1 MILKNK
7 IDKNHLTSVELN
19 TIINP
24 KNNFA
29 IKDIKI
35 SQFRN
40 YKNLELKLTSDPIV
54 LYGSNGVG
62 KTNIL
67 EAISF
72 LSPGR
77 GLRKAKKS
85 DIFPKY
91 LKKLETQNTSWG
103 INANIQTPDGL
114 VNVGSGYSSEKNV
127 RTVKIDS
134 NKSNQHELSNIFKIS
149 WITPQMLLLFHTGMS
164 EKRRFFDRLVNYINP
179 KHVSYLYK
187 FEKLLRERSKIITE
201 LRQEELWL
209 ETIEMNIVNL
219 TVLIIKNR
227 DILISEINK
236 INSNEKDRPS
246 MDKNFPLIEI
256 ILKGETEEWFQKENE
271 TEFRKKLLDV
281 LKQNRKNNSIF
292 FPGPHKS
299 IFSLRNI
306 ETNKEVNFCSTGE
319 QKIMLISLILI
330 HSKLLEVFY
339 NSPPILLLD
348 DIVEHLDEKH
358 KNALFNVTSKY
369 KSQCWFTSTD
379 FKYFDTYPG
388 SINKISVDDLNKKL
402 NFTKEL
408 VYA

>member
-7 IDKNHLTSVELN
+7 IGENHLTSVELN
-19 TIINP
+19 PNTN
-24 KNNFA
+24 KKSNYA
-29 IKDIKI
+29 IKDLKI

-40 YKNLELKLTSDPIV
+40 YENLELKLTSDPII
-54 LYGSNGVG
+54 LYGSNGSG

-77 GLRKAKKS
+77 GLRKAKKI

-91 LKKLETQNTSWG
+91 LNKLEIQNTAWG
-103 INANIQTPDGL
+103 INANVQTPDGL
-114 VNVGSGYSSEKNV
+114 VNVGSGYSIEKNI

-134 NKSNQHELSNIFKIS
+134 ATTNQCELSNIFKIS
-149 WITPQMLLLFHTGMS
+149 WITPQMLLLFHTSMS
-164 EKRRFFDRLVNYINP
+164 EKRRFVDRLVNYLDPN
-179 KHVSYLYK
+179 HVSYLYK
-187 FEKLLRERSKIITE
+187 FEKLIRERSKIITE
-201 LRQEELWL
+201 LRKEELWL
-209 ETIEMNIVNL
+209 ETLEMNIVNL
-219 TVLIIKNR
+219 AILIMQNR
-227 DILISEINK
+227 NVLISEINK
-236 INSNEKDRPS
+236 INADQKDRPS

-256 ILKGETEEWFQKENE
+256 ILEGETEEWFKKEGKV
-271 TEFRKKLLDV
+271 EFKKKLLNV
-281 LKQNRKNNSIF
+281 LKQNRKNNIIF

-299 IFSLRNI
+299 VFSLKNI
-306 ETNKEVNFCSTGE
+306 ETNKEINFCSTGE

-348 DIVEHLDEKH
+348 DIVEHLDCNH
-358 KNALFNVTSKY
+358 KNAIFNVTSKY
-369 KSQCWFTSTD
+369 KSQCWFTATD

-388 SINKISVDDLNKKL
+388 SINTISVDGLNKKL
-402 NFTKEL
+402 NFNKEL

>member
-7 IDKNHLTSVELN
+7 IDKNYLTNIELN
-19 TIINP
+19 NIIKP

-91 LKKLETQNTSWG
+91 LKKLEIQNTSWG

-114 VNVGSGYSSEKNV
+114 VNVGSGYSSEKNA

-227 DILISEINK
+227 NILISEINK
-236 INSNEKDRPS
+236 INSDEKDRPS

-256 ILKGETEEWFQKENE
+256 ISKGETEEWFQKENE
-271 TEFRKKLLDV
+271 TEFKKKLLDV

-402 NFTKEL
+402 NFKKEL

>member
-1 MILKNK
+1 MILNNK
-7 IDKNHLTSVELN
+7 IDKNHLTNVELN
-19 TIINP
+19 TIIKP

-91 LKKLETQNTSWG
+91 LKKLETHNTSWG

-227 DILISEINK
+227 NILISEINK
-236 INSNEKDRPS
+236 INSDEKDRPS

-402 NFTKEL
+402 NFKKEL